1 MLKNIN
7 EFLIFLPSQFE
18 MDDPRVRSAISA
30 LGGEA
35 SKNDELET
43 TDVRQLIHAR
53 DDHLFLW
60 NRSASNVL
68 AVALDRG
75 GREGVDKGDPVQ
87 VHPV

>member
-1 MLKNIN
+1 MK
-7 EFLIFLPSQFE
+7 EE
-18 MDDPRVRSAISA
+18 
-30 LGGEA
+30 
-35 SKNDELET
+35 ET

-87 VHPV
+87 VQRISVFVTIDNANSVSFRLC